1 MPFLVNTRRRRVKKK
16 KACST
21 FSITYLNPIKLR
33 SLIFA
38 QFLHWQNLYFRLC
51 LSDDWKCPARDYMKY
66 AKIRAFSDSY
76 FPICGQTYIRIFP
89 YLDRIFDSAQ
99 TRENT
104 DTILS
109 IYGKTPVLSL
119 CEICPNMGFLWSE
132 ISGIWT
138 ESCQYFPDFGQNW
151 RFCLN
156 KGKYGYDSA
165 HIRENMDQRKPYL
178 GIFHAVREQEL
189 DAN

>member
-1 MPFLVNTRRRRVKKK
+1 MNTRCRRVKKK

-21 FSITYLNPIKLR
+21 FSIAYFNPIKLR
-33 SLIFA
+33 ELIFA

-51 LSDDWKCPARDYMKY
+51 LSDDWKCSARDYMKY
-66 AKIRAFSDSY
+66 AKIQAFSDSY
-76 FPICGQTYIRIFP
+76 FPVCGQTYIRIFR
-89 YLDRIFDSAQ
+89 YLERISDSVQ

-119 CEICPNMGFLWSE
+119 REICPNMGFLWSE

-138 ESCQYFPDFGQNW
+138 YIVSVFT
-151 RFCLN
+151 RFWT
-156 KGKYGYDSA
+156 
-165 HIRENMDQRKPYL
+165 
-178 GIFHAVREQEL
+178 EL
-189 DAN
+189 EILSK